1 MNVLM
6 FHFVSSDKDS
16 NLFRSMQGVTINEF
30 EEQLSI
36 LTKNGLGLMEED
48 IKNAALTSD
57 YPEDKY
63 FYLTFDDG
71 FKQHYDNVYP
81 VLKDY
86 GIQAS
91 FFVPTM
97 ALETVIVPTVEKQR
111 LLQYNLFS
119 EYQEFLGCFCRQS
132 RNYMKSNKRQEHFY
146 PEPENIKNSENYLK
160 KYSFYSNEER
170 FFRKLRNE
178 YLSIKEFTGIID
190 IMFGKFYNND
200 KQFIDEYYMSISDLK
215 DMNKNGMII
224 GGHSYSHPFLNKIPV
239 SEMQI
244 EIDKSIKYLRNTV
257 ANDINSFAYPY
268 GAFDDNIVEHLKNI
282 KIDYAF
288 DTRPNGNNEQF
299 NIRRNDVAT
308 YFKIKEN

>member
-1 MNVLM
+1 MY
-6 FHFVSSDKDS
+6 HFVSSDKDS
-16 NLFRSMQGVTINEF
+16 FLFKNMQGVTISEF
-30 EEQLSI
+30 EKQLSI

-48 IKNAALTSD
+48 IKNAALTND

-71 FKQHYDNVYP
+71 FKQHYNNVYP

-97 ALETVIVPTVEKQR
+97 ALETGIIPTVEKQR

-146 PEPENIKNSENYLK
+146 PEPENIENSASYLK
-160 KYSFYSNEER
+160 EYSFYSNEER

-190 IMFGKFYNND
+190 IMFGKFYNDD

-299 NIRRNDVAT
+299 NIRRNDAAT